1 MKKISGREQSQSK
14 MFFSSLSDCRLRQ
27 NRRQQMR
34 RNVWIWIF
42 VFVLLPFVS
51 FAQIRAS
58 GAREFQITK
67 ITKNRIATPDYGIGT
82 YRGGSERWLEV
93 EVEFNAAPEWTD
105 EITLKY
111 YILFNGRL
119 LTGEVTHVNILG
131 GPNRSVMYVLP
142 VALAR
147 FGGNR
152 LLLPNAFQNI
162 AVQIIQGGAM
172 KDELSL
178 ARTPGQ
184 WFAAL
189 SPVSGF
195 VLNKSETPF
204 APLYWD
210 RYAQIKT
217 PSH

>member
-1 MKKISGREQSQSK
+1 
-14 MFFSSLSDCRLRQ
+14 
-27 NRRQQMR
+27 MR
-34 RNVWIWIF
+34 RCVCFLILVF
-42 VFVLLPFVS
+42 VFVPCVS
-51 FAQIRAS
+51 HSQIRAL

-67 ITKNRIATPDYGIGT
+67 ITKNLVPTPDYGIGT
-82 YRGGSERWLEV
+82 YRGGTNDRWLEV
-93 EVEFNAAPEWTD
+93 EVEFNAAPEWT
-105 EITLKY
+105 EALTLKY
-111 YILFNGRL
+111 YVLFNGRL
-119 LTGEVTHVNILG
+119 LTGEVTHVNILA
-131 GPNRSVMYVLP
+131 GPNRSVMYVVP

-152 LLLPNAFQNI
+152 TLLPNAFQNI
-162 AVQIIQGGAM
+162 AVQIVQGGTV

-184 WFAAL
+184 WFTAL

-195 VLNKSETPF
+195 VLNKNETPF

>member
-1 MKKISGREQSQSK
+1 LI
-14 MFFSSLSDCRLRQ
+14 L
-27 NRRQQMR
+27 
-34 RNVWIWIF
+34 
-42 VFVLLPFVS
+42 VLALIPFVS
-51 FAQIRAS
+51 HSQIRAP
-58 GAREFQITK
+58 GGREFQITK
-67 ITKNRIATPDYGIGT
+67 ITKNLVPTPDYGIGS
-82 YRGGSERWLEV
+82 YRGGTNDRWLEV

-105 EITLKY
+105 ELTLKY
-111 YILFNGRL
+111 YVLFNGRL

-131 GPNRSVMYVLP
+131 GPNRSVMYVVP

-152 LLLPNAFQNI
+152 TLLPNAFQNI
-162 AVQIIQGGAM
+162 AVQIVQGGSV

-178 ARTPGQ
+178 ARRSGQ

-195 VLNKSETPF
+195 VLNKNETPF

-210 RYAQIKT
+210 RYAQIK
-217 PSH
+217 PSR